1 MTSQYRAYIYSCTD
15 CFDSNVVNVSE
26 LIKSHK
32 NEILSVG
39 DIDIDEH
46 DSSALDDDQSER
58 GYLL

>member
-46 DSSALDDDQSER
+46 DSSALDDDQSE
-58 GYLL
+58 